1 MIKKL
6 HDIGMSSDAA
16 YMASV
21 TSIGIAVIS
30 WISSKTLENAGL
42 ARADRWG
49 IFVGL
54 WAPTFMSLGNALR
67 MEEEHEAMQLAS
79 RARAMA
85 GQAGE
90 TISSAS
96 R

>member
-16 YMASV
+16 YIAGV
-21 TSIGIAVIS
+21 ASIGVAVAS
-30 WISSKTLENAGL
+30 WISSKSLEKAGT

-85 GQAGE
+85 GQAPESVG
-90 TISSAS
+90 SMP